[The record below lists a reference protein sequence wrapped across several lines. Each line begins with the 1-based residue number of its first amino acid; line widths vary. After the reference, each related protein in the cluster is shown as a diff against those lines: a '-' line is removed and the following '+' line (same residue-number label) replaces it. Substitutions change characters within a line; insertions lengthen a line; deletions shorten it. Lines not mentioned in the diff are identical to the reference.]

1 MPCPNCG
8 GSLIGDGITAVIH
21 CENATDVDAI
31 AEAEA
36 DAGPIYCG
44 VPSKKWH
51 DDAEA
56 WFRAYNKTEL
66 ENYLTVASAEIMRLR
81 KAMTDICRE
90 CEDYMSDHEGENGR
104 NHIAAIDDKTGAALY
119 GAKAEVDR

>member
-36 DAGPIYCG
+36 DAGPIYCEADG
-44 VPSKKWH
+44 RCPTCRQRNSHAGERKMDDGSVIVWHCNVPGCSNH
-51 DDAEA
+51 
-56 WFRAYNKTEL
+56 
-66 ENYLTVASAEIMRLR
+66 
-81 KAMTDICRE
+81 
-90 CEDYMSDHEGENGR
+90 EDHP
-104 NHIAAIDDKTGAALY
+104 IAAGQGREAYPERGCSAS
-119 GAKAEVDR
+119 GGKA